1 MLVVNNNNNKVTF
14 DKTEL
19 KDIDDC
25 ITAYLLCDF
34 GPQDMEL
41 MAQAAAQRERV
52 LELQKEIRNV
62 LEEDR

>member
-1 MLVVNNNNNKVTF
+1 MVVINDKVTF

-19 KDIDDC
+19 RDIEDC

-41 MAQAAAQRERV
+41 IAQAAAQRERM
-52 LELQKEIRNV
+52 LELQKEIRDV
-62 LEEDR
+62 LKEN

>member
-1 MLVVNNNNNKVTF
+1 MVVINDKVTF

-19 KDIDDC
+19 RDIEDC

-52 LELQKEIRNV
+52 LKLQKEIRDV
-62 LEEDR
+62 LEENK

>member
-1 MLVVNNNNNKVTF
+1 MLVVNDKVTF

-19 KDIDDC
+19 RDIEDC

-41 MAQAAAQRERV
+41 MAQAAAQRARV
-52 LELQKEIRNV
+52 LELQKGIKEI
-62 LEEDR
+62 LKEY

>member
-1 MLVVNNNNNKVTF
+1 MVVVNDKVTF
-14 DKTEL
+14 DKIEL
-19 KDIDDC
+19 RDIEDC

-52 LELQKEIRNV
+52 LELQKEIRDI
-62 LEEDR
+62 LEEDK

>member
-1 MLVVNNNNNKVTF
+1 MVVINDKVTF

-19 KDIDDC
+19 KDIEDC

-41 MAQAAAQRERV
+41 MAQAAAQRARV
-52 LELQKEIRNV
+52 LELQKGIKEI
-62 LEEDR
+62 LKEY

>member
-1 MLVVNNNNNKVTF
+1 MVVVNDKVTF

-19 KDIDDC
+19 RDIEDC

-41 MAQAAAQRERV
+41 MAQATAQRERV
-52 LELQKEIRNV
+52 LELQKEIRDV
-62 LEEDR
+62 LEEDK

>member
-1 MLVVNNNNNKVTF
+1 MLVVNSKVTF

-19 KDIDDC
+19 KDIEDC

-41 MAQAAAQRERV
+41 MAQAAAQRERI
-52 LELQKEIRNV
+52 LELQKGIKEI
-62 LEEDR
+62 LKEY

>member
-1 MLVVNNNNNKVTF
+1 MVVVNDKVTF

-19 KDIDDC
+19 RDIEDC

-41 MAQAAAQRERV
+41 MAQVAAQRERV
-52 LELQKEIRNV
+52 LELQKEIRDI
-62 LEEDR
+62 LEEDK

>member
-1 MLVVNNNNNKVTF
+1 MVVINDKVTF

-19 KDIDDC
+19 RDIEDC

-41 MAQAAAQRERV
+41 MAQAAAQRARV
-52 LELQKEIRNV
+52 LELQKGIKEI
-62 LEEDR
+62 LKEY

>member
-1 MLVVNNNNNKVTF
+1 MIKSSHSALFNE
-14 DKTEL
+14 TEL
-19 KDIDDC
+19 KDIEDC

-52 LELQKEIRNV
+52 LELQKGIEEI
-62 LEEDR
+62 LEEDE

>member
-1 MLVVNNNNNKVTF
+1 MVVINDKVTF

-19 KDIDDC
+19 RDIEDC

-41 MAQAAAQRERV
+41 MAQAAAQRERI
-52 LELQKEIRNV
+52 LELQKGIKEI
-62 LEEDR
+62 LKEY

>member
-1 MLVVNNNNNKVTF
+1 MVVVNDKVTF

-19 KDIDDC
+19 RDIEDC

-41 MAQAAAQRERV
+41 MAQVAAQRERV
-52 LELQKEIRNV
+52 FELQKEIRDV
-62 LEEDR
+62 LEEDK

>member
-1 MLVVNNNNNKVTF
+1 MLVVNSKVTF

-19 KDIDDC
+19 KDIEDC

-41 MAQAAAQRERV
+41 IAQAAAQRERI
-52 LELQKEIRNV
+52 LELQKGIKEI
-62 LEEDR
+62 LEEY

>member
-1 MLVVNNNNNKVTF
+1 MVVINDKVTF
-14 DKTEL
+14 DETEL
-19 KDIDDC
+19 RDIEDC

-52 LELQKEIRNV
+52 LELQKEIRDV
-62 LEEDR
+62 LKEDK

>member
-1 MLVVNNNNNKVTF
+1 MVVVNDKVTF

-19 KDIDDC
+19 RDIEDC

-41 MAQAAAQRERV
+41 MTQAAAQRERV
-52 LELQKEIRNV
+52 LELQKEIRDV
-62 LEEDR
+62 LEEDK

>member
-1 MLVVNNNNNKVTF
+1 MVVVNGKVTF

-19 KDIDDC
+19 RDIEDC

-41 MAQAAAQRERV
+41 MAQAAAQRKRV
-52 LELQKEIRNV
+52 LELQKEIRDV
-62 LEEDR
+62 LEKDK

>member
-1 MLVVNNNNNKVTF
+1 MVVINDKVTF

-19 KDIDDC
+19 RDIEDC

-41 MAQAAAQRERV
+41 MAQAAAQRERM
-52 LELQKEIRNV
+52 LELQKEIRDV
-62 LEEDR
+62 LKEN

>member
-1 MLVVNNNNNKVTF
+1 MVVVNDKVTF

-19 KDIDDC
+19 RDIEDC

-41 MAQAAAQRERV
+41 MAQTAAQRERV
-52 LELQKEIRNV
+52 LELQKEIRDV
-62 LEEDR
+62 LEEDK

>member
-1 MLVVNNNNNKVTF
+1 MVVVNDKVTF

-19 KDIDDC
+19 RDIEDC

-41 MAQAAAQRERV
+41 MAQAAAQRARV
-52 LELQKEIRNV
+52 LELQKGIKEI
-62 LEEDR
+62 LKEY

>member
-1 MLVVNNNNNKVTF
+1 MVVVNDKVTF

-19 KDIDDC
+19 RDIEDC

-41 MAQAAAQRERV
+41 MAQAAAQRERI
-52 LELQKEIRNV
+52 LELQKDIKEI
-62 LEEDR
+62 LKEY

>member
-1 MLVVNNNNNKVTF
+1 MVVVNDKVTF

-19 KDIDDC
+19 RDIEDC

-41 MAQAAAQRERV
+41 MAQAAAQRARV
-52 LELQKEIRNV
+52 LELQKGIKEI
-62 LEEDR
+62 LKKY

>member
-1 MLVVNNNNNKVTF
+1 MVVINDKVTF

-19 KDIDDC
+19 RDIEDC

-41 MAQAAAQRERV
+41 MVQAAAQRERV
-52 LELQKEIRNV
+52 LELQKSIKEI
-62 LEEDR
+62 LKEY

>member
-1 MLVVNNNNNKVTF
+1 MVVINDKVTF

-19 KDIDDC
+19 RDIEDC

-41 MAQAAAQRERV
+41 MVQAAAQRERI
-52 LELQKEIRNV
+52 LELQKSIKEI
-62 LEEDR
+62 LKEY

>member
-1 MLVVNNNNNKVTF
+1 MVVVNDKVTF

-19 KDIDDC
+19 RDIEDC

-41 MAQAAAQRERV
+41 MAQAAAQRERI
-52 LELQKEIRNV
+52 LELQKGIKEI
-62 LEEDR
+62 LKEY

>member
-1 MLVVNNNNNKVTF
+1 MVVVNDKVTF

-19 KDIDDC
+19 RDIEDC
-25 ITAYLLCDF
+25 ITTYLLCDF

-52 LELQKEIRNV
+52 LELQKEIRDV
-62 LEEDR
+62 LEEDK